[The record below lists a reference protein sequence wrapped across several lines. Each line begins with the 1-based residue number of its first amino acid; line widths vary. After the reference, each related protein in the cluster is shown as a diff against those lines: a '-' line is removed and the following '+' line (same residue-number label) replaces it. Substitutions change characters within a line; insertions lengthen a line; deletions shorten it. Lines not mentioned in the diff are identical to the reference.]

1 MKRGWFFL
9 VVPLF
14 TCYLVS
20 SAQAAL
26 CLDHRGGRPADHH
39 HAPHNAGPCALCVWA
54 CQASGEAGLQ
64 DVVIFNTP
72 PQLVSTVDL
81 LFFIP
86 VSRPGRQF
94 RARPPPRPT
103 L

>member
-1 MKRGWFFL
+1 MKRICLFL
-9 VVPLF
+9 VTPLF
-14 TCYLVS
+14 ACYLVS
-20 SAQAAL
+20 SVQATL
-26 CLDHRGGRPADHH
+26 CLDHRSGRPADHH
-39 HAPHNAGPCALCVWA
+39 HAPHNAGPCTLCGWA
-54 CQASGEAGLQ
+54 CQAYDDAGLQ
-64 DVVIFNTP
+64 DVVTFNTP
-72 PQLVSTVDL
+72 PQIVSTVDL